1 MYPEDAVSDVPPIG
15 PAQGSSIDPLATGV
29 APRDASDLPFGLGQH
44 VLARVL
50 QMVSSE
56 SVLLE
61 ISGQRFTTSTPVPL
75 VPGQI
80 LDVAV
85 RSTGTVVDLE
95 LLDPPDVISDRA
107 YALASVI
114 EARHASAASAPPSLE
129 AIRTLLA
136 SLPPV
141 RPGEDPVTPQA
152 SLSARAAAALLPAPL
167 DADGARLATTLRHAV
182 TASGLFF
189 EARLAAA
196 LPPEAGRADLA
207 AVADDRRAVLAE
219 LAARGIQSP
228 PFDETRAAL
237 AADLLSRQ
245 VEVAYH
251 RVKDGELRLDVPVMI
266 GATPADVHLRVRE
279 DRGTAAEGEPAS
291 GRTIDLMLDLPELGR
306 VRASIGWTPGQV
318 STRLRVAAPSQAE
331 TLESGLSELDARLRA
346 VGFRHVAVSVQID
359 PDALVS
365 AAESPEP
372 PLPGGSILH
381 VRV

>member
-1 MYPEDAVSDVPPIG
+1 MYPEDAVSDVTPIG

-50 QMVSSE
+50 QMLSPE
-56 SVLLE
+56 SALLE
-61 ISGQRFTTSTPVPL
+61 IAGQRFTTSTPVPL

-107 YALASVI
+107 YALASVM
-114 EARHASAASAPPSLE
+114 EARHASVAPAPPSLE

-141 RPGEDPVTPQA
+141 RAGESPATPQA

-167 DADGARLATTLRHAV
+167 DADGARLVDALRHAV

-196 LPPEAGRADLA
+196 LPPEQGRGDLA
-207 AVADDRRAVLAE
+207 TVADDRRAVLAE
-219 LAARGIQSP
+219 LAVAERSAASVRRDARCACRRRALEAGRRGLP
-228 PFDETRAAL
+228 PRERWRVATRRAGDDRSDAGGS
-237 AADLLSRQ
+237 ASARAGRPRSSRRRR
-245 VEVAYH
+245 A
-251 RVKDGELRLDVPVMI
+251 RSR
-266 GATPADVHLRVRE
+266 AN
-279 DRGTAAEGEPAS
+279 
-291 GRTIDLMLDLPELGR
+291 
-306 VRASIGWTPGQV
+306 ASI
-318 STRLRVAAPSQAE
+318 
-331 TLESGLSELDARLRA
+331 
-346 VGFRHVAVSVQID
+346 
-359 PDALVS
+359 
-365 AAESPEP
+365 
-372 PLPGGSILH
+372 
-381 VRV
+381 

>member
-1 MYPEDAVSDVPPIG
+1 MYPEDAVSDVTPIG

-50 QMVSSE
+50 QMLSPE
-56 SVLLE
+56 SALLE
-61 ISGQRFTTSTPVPL
+61 IAGQRFTTSTPVPL
-75 VPGQI
+75 LPGQI

-107 YALASVI
+107 YALASVM
-114 EARHASAASAPPSLE
+114 EARHASAAPAPPSLE

-141 RPGEDPVTPQA
+141 RAGEGPVTPQA

-167 DADGARLATTLRHAV
+167 DADGARLVDALRHAV

-196 LPPEAGRADLA
+196 LPPEQSRGDLA
-207 AVADDRRAVLAE
+207 MVADDRRAVLAE
-219 LAARGIQSP
+219 LASQGGRSP
-228 PFDETRAAL
+228 SFEETRAAL
-237 AADLLSRQ
+237 AADVLSRQ
-245 VEVAYH
+245 VEAAYH

-279 DRGTAAEGEPAS
+279 DRGAAADGEPAQ

-306 VRASIGWTPGQV
+306 VRASIGWTPGHV

-331 TLESGLSELDARLRA
+331 TLESGLSTLDSRLRA
-346 VGFRHVAVSVQID
+346 VGFRHVAVSVQVD
-359 PDALVS
+359 PEALVS
-365 AAESPEP
+365 PDDSPEP